1 MAGRSLTER
10 LDAFQRDHPWA
21 SIPLAVTYKFV
32 DDQGGY
38 LAALITYY
46 GFVSLFPLLLLLSSV
61 LGVILR
67 SNPHLQQ
74 QIIESVLSQFP
85 VIGNQLGDPRQLGG
99 GVTAI
104 VIGSLTALYGGL
116 GVAQATQHAMNQI
129 WDVPRNRRPNPIK
142 ARLRSLLL
150 PLTGGLALLGA
161 TVLSAMG
168 SGSRSYSPSAGQF
181 VISGLLIVASV
192 LVNAGVFLLAFRV
205 STDHERLT
213 LRAAAPGAVTAAL
226 FWQLLQLFGAQYVT
240 HVVQVA
246 SISNSLSAVVLGLL
260 AFIYLSAVALVV
272 SMQVNVVLAKKLY
285 PRALLAP
292 FTDDVDLTRGDRTAY
307 TDAAKAEQQKG
318 FETVEV
324 TFENDGLNAS
334 RAHATKTT
342 GSDEPVANNDDEP
355 AGANVGEE

>member
-1 MAGRSLTER
+1 MARRSVTER
-10 LDAFQRDHPWA
+10 LDSFQRGHRRV
-21 SIPLAVTYKFV
+21 SIPLAVVYKFV

-46 GFVSLFPLLLLLSSV
+46 GFVSLFPLLLLLSSI
-61 LGVILR
+61 LGVVLR
-67 SNPHLQQ
+67 TNPHLQQ

-85 VIGNQLGDPRQLGG
+85 VIGNQLGDPRELGG

-129 WDVPRNRRPNPIK
+129 WDVPRHRRPNPLM

-150 PLTGGLALLGA
+150 LFIGGLALLGA

-168 SGSRSYSPSAGQF
+168 SHSRTFRPSAGQ
-181 VISGLLIVASV
+181 VAVSGLLIVASIV
-192 LVNAGVFLLAFRV
+192 VNAAVFLLAFRV
-205 STDHERLT
+205 STAHERLT
-213 LRAAAPGAVTAAL
+213 LRAAVPGAVTAAL
-226 FWQLLQLFGAQYVT
+226 LWQLLQLFGAQYVT
-240 HVVQVA
+240 RVVQVA
-246 SISNSLSAVVLGLL
+246 SISNSVSAVVLGLL
-260 AFIYLSAVALVV
+260 AFIYLSAVALVI

-292 FTDDVDLTRGDRTAY
+292 FTDSVDLTRGDQAAY

-318 FETVEV
+318 FERVDV
-324 TFENDGLNAS
+324 SFENDGQNAS
-334 RAHATKTT
+334 AGRDVEHDALA
-342 GSDEPVANNDDEP
+342 EPVGND
-355 AGANVGEE
+355 NRLR

>member
-1 MAGRSLTER
+1 MARSSATER
-10 LDAFQRDHPWA
+10 LDAFQRGHTWA
-21 SIPLAVTYKFV
+21 GLPLAVIYKFV

-46 GFVSLFPLLLLLSSV
+46 GFLSLFPLLLLLSSIV
-61 LGVILR
+61 GVILR
-67 SNPHLQQ
+67 SNPQLQE
-74 QIIESVLSQFP
+74 QIFESVLSQFP
-85 VIGNQLGDPRQLGG
+85 VIGNQLGNPRELGG

-116 GVAQATQHAMNQI
+116 GVAQATQNAMNQI

-150 PLTGGLALLGA
+150 LLIGGIALLGA

-168 SGSRSYSPSAGQF
+168 SHSRSYSPSVGDI
-181 VISGLLIVASV
+181 VVSGLLIVASV

-205 STDHERLT
+205 STAHERLT
-213 LRAAAPGAVTAAL
+213 LRAAVPGAVTAAL
-226 FWQLLQLFGAQYVT
+226 LWQLLQLFGAQYVS

-246 SISNSLSAVVLGLL
+246 SVSNSVSAVVLGLL

-292 FTDDVDLTRGDRTAY
+292 FTDDVNLTEGDQLAY

-318 FETVEV
+318 FETVDV
-324 TFENDGLNAS
+324 SFENDGQNAGASERAS
-334 RAHATKTT
+334 RDR
-342 GSDEPVANNDDEP
+342 SDEA
-355 AGANVGEE
+355 AGKTSR